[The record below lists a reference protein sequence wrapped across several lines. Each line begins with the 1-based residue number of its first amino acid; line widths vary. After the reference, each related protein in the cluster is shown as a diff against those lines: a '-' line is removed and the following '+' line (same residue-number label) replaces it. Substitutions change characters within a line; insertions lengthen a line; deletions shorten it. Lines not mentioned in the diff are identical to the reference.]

1 MADMFQIPIAPDC
14 LLSNDSRNYFNKPIP
29 SLSLM
34 QSKFYIA
41 MKRNVLLP
49 VLLLVAFSVNAQSK
63 DEKDVAAAVEVLRKA
78 MLNGDRASL
87 ENITADQ
94 LTYGHSSGK
103 MEDKAAFVE
112 ALASGK
118 SDFVTLD
125 LTEHSITV
133 MGNTALVRHKLHG
146 ETNDN
151 GKPGV
156 ANIGI
161 FQVWIKEKGAW
172 KLAGRQAFKL

>member
-1 MADMFQIPIAPDC
+1 
-14 LLSNDSRNYFNKPIP
+14 
-29 SLSLM
+29 
-34 QSKFYIA
+34 
-41 MKRNVLLP
+41 MKRNIFVIA
-49 VLLLVAFSVNAQSK
+49 LLVSFSAIVNAQSK
-63 DEKDVAAAVEVLRKA
+63 DEKDVADAVEFLRKA
-78 MLNGDRASL
+78 MLAGDRAAL
-87 ENITADQ
+87 EKITAAQ
-94 LTYGHSSGK
+94 LTYGHSNGK
-103 MEDKAAFVE
+103 LEDKATFVE

-133 MGNTALVRHKLHG
+133 VGNVALVRHKLHG

-161 FQVWIKEKGAW
+161 FQVWTKEKGGW
-172 KLAGRQAFKL
+172 KLLGRQAFKL

>member
-1 MADMFQIPIAPDC
+1 
-14 LLSNDSRNYFNKPIP
+14 
-29 SLSLM
+29 
-34 QSKFYIA
+34 
-41 MKRNVLLP
+41 MKTN
-49 VLLLVAFSVNAQSK
+49 LLLVALLLLVTPLVNGQSK
-63 DEKDVAAAVEVLRKA
+63 DEKAVADAVEVLRKA
-78 MLNGDRASL
+78 MLDGDRASL
-87 ENITADQ
+87 EKITAAQ
-94 LTYGHSSGK
+94 LTYGHSNGK

-125 LTEHSITV
+125 LTEHKITV
-133 MGNTALVRHKLHG
+133 LGTTALVRHKLHG

-172 KLAGRQAFKL
+172 KLVGRQAFKL

>member
-1 MADMFQIPIAPDC
+1 MKTN
-14 LLSNDSRNYFNKPIP
+14 LLLFA
-29 SLSLM
+29 L
-34 QSKFYIA
+34 
-41 MKRNVLLP
+41 
-49 VLLLVAFSVNAQSK
+49 LLLVTPFVNGQSK
-63 DEKDVAAAVEVLRKA
+63 DEKAVADAVEFLRKA
-78 MLNGDRASL
+78 MLDGDRASL
-87 ENITADQ
+87 EKITAAQ
-94 LTYGHSSGK
+94 LTYGHSNGK
-103 MEDKAAFVE
+103 MEDKTAFVE

-125 LTEHSITV
+125 LTEHKITV
-133 MGNTALVRHKLHG
+133 LGNTALVRHKLHG

-161 FQVWIKEKGAW
+161 FQVWIKEKGTW